1 MLASIDLASK
11 TSFNIQIMEI
21 KIMELETINYLKFL
35 LALLFVIGLIGGFA
49 ILAKRAGLGN
59 RGPMVRGKS
68 KRLSIIETMSLDPKR
83 RIVLVRRDNCEHLI
97 LIGTSSEQV
106 IEHDIDQ
113 YNIPNEKL
121 NKPSFLNSIE
131 NPQKLAG

>member
-83 RIVLVRRDNCEHLI
+83 RIVLVRRDNCEHLL

-106 IEHDIDQ
+106 IERDIDQ
-113 YNIPNEKL
+113 DNIHNEKSK
-121 NKPSFLNSIE
+121 KPSFLNAIE